1 MTFEPRVLHPERS
14 VRDLLGA
21 DIRRHR
27 ERMGLS
33 LARLAKILNYS
44 KSQLSRI
51 ETAELLPSE
60 DLVPRLDL
68 LFETGDHFQRLYAV
82 ARREK
87 FPGKY
92 QRAIELEAAAR
103 VIEEYTCQNVPG
115 LLQTRE
121 VAQRMLRAGYP
132 HLPPSDIDAMV
143 GVRLERQARLSGDS
157 PPRCSF
163 ILDEAVLRRP
173 VGGPATMAAQL
184 GEIIRAAAESS
195 HITVQVLPFSTG
207 EHPEMG
213 GSLSLYTLPDR
224 LTIGW
229 SEGSQDGTMVDD
241 PDAVAARR
249 ESYDLLR
256 AQALSPQDSEAV
268 IRAVMK
274 EYEHHAAHLRRP
286 PVA

>member
-60 DLVPRLDL
+60 DLVPRLDV
-68 LFETGDHFQRLYAV
+68 FFDTGDHFQRLYAV

-87 FPGKY
+87 FPGRY
-92 QRAIELEAAAR
+92 QRAAELDATAMI
-103 VIEEYTCQNVPG
+103 IEEYACQTVPG
-115 LLQTRE
+115 LLQNRE
-121 VAQRMLRAGYP
+121 VARYSLRTGYP
-132 HLPPSDIDAMV
+132 HAPQAEIDAMADL
-143 GVRLERQARLSGDS
+143 RLARQARLWGDT

-173 VGGPATMAAQL
+173 VGGPATMAVQL
-184 GEIIRAAAESS
+184 GDILNAAADSS
-195 HITVQVLPFSTG
+195 RITVQVLPFSTG
-207 EHPEMG
+207 EHGEMG
-213 GSLSLYTLPDR
+213 GSLTLYTLPDGP
-224 LTIGW
+224 TIAW
-229 SEGSQDGTMVDD
+229 LEGSRSGTIVDD
-241 PDAVAARR
+241 PKAVAARR

-256 AQALSPQDSEAV
+256 AQALSPRDSEAV

-274 EYEHHAAHLRRP
+274 EYEDHAAHLGRP
-286 PVA
+286 SVA